1 MPYHYRPSLGTVPI
15 MTLRERLAAA
25 AEERRRE
32 AGLPRRSALDLTTDD
47 PVVDL
52 GTRSGDRTAAAHP
65 RMTHALAVGVDRHC
79 PECGTEASLDLEDL
93 AGGVDHYTC
102 PACSLLF
109 QVAR

>member
-1 MPYHYRPSLGTVPI
+1 

-25 AEERRRE
+25 AEERRRK
-32 AGLPRRSALDLTTDD
+32 AGLPPLPALDLTSGG

-52 GTRSGDRTAAAHP
+52 RAGELTAAHP
-65 RMTHALAVGVDRHC
+65 RMTHALAVSADRHC
-79 PECGTEASLDLEDL
+79 PVCGTEARLDLEDI

-102 PACSLLF
+102 PGCSLLS

>member
-1 MPYHYRPSLGTVPI
+1 
-15 MTLRERLAAA
+15 MTLGERLAAA
-25 AEERRRE
+25 AEERRRA
-32 AGLPRRSALDLTTDD
+32 AGLPQHPTLELTTVD

-52 GTRSGDRTAAAHP
+52 RTPPDDRTAAAHP
-65 RMTHALAVGVDRHC
+65 RMTHALAVGTDRHC